1 MGAEGNT
8 GGRSI
13 LDEKKKKKGGEKMQ
27 NVTTIY
33 ELKILAGPNSLFF
46 FFFLPEDL
54 IVSKANERFENDL
67 LLLNFLKTIV
77 YCQFKI
83 LIFLS
88 SFYNLIQAIK

>member
-1 MGAEGNT
+1 
-8 GGRSI
+8 
-13 LDEKKKKKGGEKMQ
+13 MQ

-33 ELKILAGPNSLFF
+33 ELEILNQTRYILFF
-46 FFFLPEDL
+46 LLPEEL